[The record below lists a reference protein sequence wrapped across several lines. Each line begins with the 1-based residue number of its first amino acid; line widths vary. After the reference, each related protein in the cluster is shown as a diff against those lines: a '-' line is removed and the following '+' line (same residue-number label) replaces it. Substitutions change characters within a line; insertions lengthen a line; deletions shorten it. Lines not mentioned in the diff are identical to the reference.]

1 MYKSVIYHFSVIYN
15 TYLKN
20 RNSFILWSLDGA
32 AKVKNVYGDKTSS
45 EDNILVFMTQ
55 NHQNSTILTITIE
68 FGERENRPEWQM
80 ERADNFLQK
89 SKSFLRWILKRSRPK
104 NYQNSTIFNIAIEL
118 GIFEREN
125 RPERQKERADYFSHR

>member
-1 MYKSVIYHFSVIYN
+1 M
-15 TYLKN
+15 
-20 RNSFILWSLDGA
+20 
-32 AKVKNVYGDKTSS
+32 YGDKTSS

-68 FGERENRPEWQM
+68 SGIFERENCPERQM

-89 SKSFLRWILKRSRPK
+89 SKNSLRWILKGNRPK
-104 NYQNSTIFNIAIEL
+104 NFQNLTIFTIAIEL

-125 RPERQKERADYFSHR
+125 RPERQKERADNFFINQRIPCVGF

>member
-1 MYKSVIYHFSVIYN
+1 M
-15 TYLKN
+15 
-20 RNSFILWSLDGA
+20 
-32 AKVKNVYGDKTSS
+32 YGDKTSS

-89 SKSFLRWILKRSRPK
+89 SKSFLRWILKGNRPK
-104 NYQNSTIFNIAIEL
+104 IFLKINH
-118 GIFEREN
+118 F
-125 RPERQKERADYFSHR
+125 Y

>member
-1 MYKSVIYHFSVIYN
+1 MIYN

-55 NHQNSTILTITIE
+55 NHQNSTIFNITIE
-68 FGERENRPEWQM
+68 FGERENRPERQM
-80 ERADNFLQK
+80 ERADNF
-89 SKSFLRWILKRSRPK
+89 
-104 NYQNSTIFNIAIEL
+104 
-118 GIFEREN
+118 
-125 RPERQKERADYFSHR
+125 

>member
-1 MYKSVIYHFSVIYN
+1 M
-15 TYLKN
+15 
-20 RNSFILWSLDGA
+20 
-32 AKVKNVYGDKTSS
+32 YGDKTSS
-45 EDNILVFMTQ
+45 EDDILVFMTQ

-89 SKSFLRWILKRSRPK
+89 SKSFLRWILKGNRPK
-104 NYQNSTIFNIAIEL
+104 NFQNLTIFTIALEL

-125 RPERQKERADYFSHR
+125 RPERQKERADNFLHKSKNSLRWILKGIRPKNFQNSTFFTNTIELA